1 MGMDFTFLHLIAP
14 AAGLSLTAHGQREN
28 GASCAPAG
36 TEASMP
42 VAAGLIDGP
51 LRLCLA
57 SGSPRR
63 RALLH
68 DLGWEFETVSPD
80 VDESPL
86 PGETPESLCE
96 RLARLKAEAGAQ
108 QIPGAETLVL
118 AADTIVVV
126 DGRVLGKPSDREE
139 ACAMLRLLQGRAH
152 EVMTGVALC
161 WRGQLLSGVERTA
174 VHFRPLTEREVR
186 AYAATG
192 EGDDK
197 AGAYAIQGKGALL
210 VSAIEGDYF
219 NVVGLPLC
227 RLGRMMEDLGLEL
240 ERMIRA

>member
-1 MGMDFTFLHLIAP
+1 MGMDLTFLHLIAP

-68 DLGWEFETVSPD
+68 DLGWEFETVSPV

-86 PGETPESLCE
+86 PG
-96 RLARLKAEAGAQ
+96 
-108 QIPGAETLVL
+108 
-118 AADTIVVV
+118 
-126 DGRVLGKPSDREE
+126 
-139 ACAMLRLLQGRAH
+139 
-152 EVMTGVALC
+152 
-161 WRGQLLSGVERTA
+161 
-174 VHFRPLTEREVR
+174 
-186 AYAATG
+186 
-192 EGDDK
+192 
-197 AGAYAIQGKGALL
+197 
-210 VSAIEGDYF
+210 
-219 NVVGLPLC
+219 
-227 RLGRMMEDLGLEL
+227 
-240 ERMIRA
+240 